1 MTNRLTT
8 LNALRTAAG
17 KAPLK
22 SWKESN
28 AKLEAAIA
36 ALTPAAK
43 LPSLTPLEESVLRTF
58 NTYSALEST
67 LSDLGVSWNGVEE
80 IADKIGS
87 SQSIVK
93 GVVSS
98 LQKKHLIECN
108 DDQPTQAQIL
118 TARGATLLHSIKE
131 AEPAAKL
138 SEPEPAVF
146 KRKFTRTAAKKDA
159 PTADRPLKAICKE
172 LNLNPKVARAKL
184 RKAGL
189 SAPYTDAKAIRKAL
203 A

>member
-1 MTNRLTT
+1 MTNRLAT

-22 SWKESN
+22 SWKESK

-43 LPSLTPLEESVLRTF
+43 L
-58 NTYSALEST
+58 
-67 LSDLGVSWNGVEE
+67 
-80 IADKIGS
+80 
-87 SQSIVK
+87 
-93 GVVSS
+93 
-98 LQKKHLIECN
+98 
-108 DDQPTQAQIL
+108 
-118 TARGATLLHSIKE
+118 
-131 AEPAAKL
+131 
-138 SEPEPAVF
+138 SEPETKVQ
-146 KRKFTRTAAKKDA
+146 KKAAA
-159 PTADRPLKAICKE
+159 SYAHADRPLKAICKE